1 MNLLM
6 TSHKQFMEILGVTL
20 TKHSLGATQIGLD
33 NYHKI
38 IDENGNPRDVVIGIV
53 GYGINYRNEFFAY
66 RVSDQSYNFML
77 ENQNIAETIPQG
89 SRIAEVLVDSTTPN
103 VKIMP
108 LVTVT
113 KEGYTSICSIARA
126 ISFGIKNSNVICYEL
141 INKENEVINK
151 MLESAF
157 RENVPVCCVASSEKD
172 NYPSTHGMTI
182 ATSSVDRDMNF
193 SDYSGQGDFID
204 FTAPSTDIEEIFNP
218 NSTVSRWSGPGYSNA
233 LIVSSIALIKTYN
246 IDATIL
252 DVYNFLRNFC
262 IDLGDEGKDILYGY
276 GCPNFKEIKISDIDK
291 EAPQFKQIEYENEN
305 WEVIKQVKIVA
316 EDNIRIKAWAIN
328 QTENEVKEEEW
339 KVLEEVTPKLD
350 TTYDITENGKYYIWL
365 QDTAGNTTRESIQI
379 DKIDNK
385 LPQIAYTI
393 DTNTLSQG
401 YVTINVTAEDSE
413 VGMYDSPFSW
423 DKITWSQENGSR
435 RVTENG
441 RYKVYAE
448 DNLGNI
454 GELEILVNCFPEE
467 GIAEIQEGDIITN
480 IEVPANWTGNTN
492 NAVKITLNKDIDIAG
507 WQITTAAYAPYD
519 FVQVEQNTPQNN
531 NNENNNNNDSN
542 NSENNDPSINAVLPN
557 NVVIDNIVRRT
568 ENNQPNIEPIANF
581 VPRTEPIVITTSLD
595 VNVNY
600 YLWIKD
606 SNGNTRYQNF
616 KIMKKNI

>member
-1 MNLLM
+1 M
-6 TSHKQFMEILGVTL
+6 TKKF
-20 TKHSLGATQIGLD
+20 
-33 NYHKI
+33 
-38 IDENGNPRDVVIGIV
+38 IV
-53 GYGINYRNEFFAY
+53 
-66 RVSDQSYNFML
+66 
-77 ENQNIAETIPQG
+77 
-89 SRIAEVLVDSTTPN
+89 
-103 VKIMP
+103 
-108 LVTVT
+108 
-113 KEGYTSICSIARA
+113 
-126 ISFGIKNSNVICYEL
+126 
-141 INKENEVINK
+141 KENLNT
-151 MLESAF
+151 
-157 RENVPVCCVASSEKD
+157 R
-172 NYPSTHGMTI
+172 
-182 ATSSVDRDMNF
+182 
-193 SDYSGQGDFID
+193 ID
-204 FTAPSTDIEEIFNP
+204 S
-218 NSTVSRWSGPGYSNA
+218 Y
-233 LIVSSIALIKTYN
+233 
-246 IDATIL
+246 
-252 DVYNFLRNFC
+252 
-262 IDLGDEGKDILYGY
+262 
-276 GCPNFKEIKISDIDK
+276 ISDIDK
-291 EAPQFKQIEYENEN
+291 DAPQFKQIEYENEN

-339 KVLEEVTPKLD
+339 KVLEEVTPNLD
-350 TTYDITENGKYYIWL
+350 TTYEITENGKYYIWL

-379 DKIDNK
+379 DKIDNTP
-385 LPQIAYTI
+385 PQIAYTI

-423 DKITWSQENGSR
+423 DKITWSQENSSR

-492 NAVKITLNKDIDIAG
+492 NAVKITLNKDIDIVG

-531 NNENNNNNDSN
+531 NNENNNNNNNDNN
-542 NSENNDPSINAVLPN
+542 NSDNSNPSINAVLPN